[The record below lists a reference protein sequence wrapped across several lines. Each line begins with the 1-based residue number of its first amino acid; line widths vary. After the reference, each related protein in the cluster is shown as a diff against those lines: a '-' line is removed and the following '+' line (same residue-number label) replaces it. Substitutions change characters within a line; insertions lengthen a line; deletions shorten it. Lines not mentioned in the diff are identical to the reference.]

1 MSRSGNWR
9 RRVSRLGN
17 GLVAVFVLLLA
28 GCVAVPGD
36 APADYTPP
44 ARDGE
49 GLTLALLG
57 ATGLVGGHVLD
68 EALARG
74 YAVKVLARTPS
85 KLSRYT
91 GQIEIVAGDAR
102 DPAVLGQLLHGAD
115 VVISAI
121 GPVKTDGAAAKS
133 LSTTVAEHMV
143 RLMPEAGVSR
153 YIVVSGG
160 AVEVSGDRRDLLGR
174 AIRALARIA
183 YPATVVDKQSE
194 YGVLAQSTLDWTL
207 VRCPVI
213 DEEPY
218 RSPALL
224 RLDTPPAFRVRVGE
238 LSAFLLDQAGS
249 SEYVQR
255 APFIGSR

>member
-1 MSRSGNWR
+1 VIGSKGRWQASRPGN
-9 RRVSRLGN
+9 V
-17 GLVAVFVLLLA
+17 LVAVVVVLLA
-28 GCVAVPGD
+28 ACATVPAD
-36 APADYTPP
+36 APAVYTPP
-44 ARDGE
+44 AREGE

-57 ATGLVGGHVLD
+57 ATGMVGSHVLE

-74 YAVKVLARTPS
+74 YALRVLARSPD
-85 KLSRYT
+85 KLSRYAD
-91 GQIEIVAGDAR
+91 QIEIVAGDAR
-102 DPAVLGQLLHGAD
+102 DPVALGQLLDGAD

-121 GPVKTDGAAAKS
+121 GPVRADGAAARS
-133 LSTTVAEHMV
+133 LSTTVAGQMV

-160 AVEVSGDRRDLLGR
+160 AVEAPGDQRDLLGWTVR
-174 AIRALARIA
+174 TLARIA
-183 YPATVVDKQSE
+183 YQPTVLDKQGE
-194 YGVLAQSTLDWTL
+194 YAVLAESALDWTL

-218 RSPALL
+218 RYPALL

-238 LSAFLLDQAGS
+238 LSAFLLDQARS
-249 SEYVQR
+249 TEYLQR